1 MNSSLQIGAPARG
14 SFLAR
19 RSLLR
24 SALAFGAGA
33 GVGGSAVWQAL
44 RREVPLV
51 RLEASEPDPLPAAM
65 AAHDA
70 EMGGLMERAYL
81 DMEAACGRL
90 WGDRLVMPGR
100 KVWPSYD
107 AARRRRVVLDFDE
120 RELRAEAVVE
130 SEAEAEAEAALAG
143 LRELVDE
150 VLRGDEAQML
160 AHDMVMHRAHEL
172 AADMGVDMEEPD
184 LRAPPGPM
192 LKGVLPEDAARQ
204 VASGAVTAVPVTGA
218 DGRRRVMLQA
228 RIPFTANAYAR
239 LAERYAPHVLEHA
252 GRHGVPASLILAV
265 AQVESAFNP
274 MAVSP
279 ASAYGLMQLVPRSGG
294 LDAYRFLH
302 GKARLLDPPVLFDPA
317 TNIKLGAA
325 YLKLLDSRYLAAI
338 TDPTS
343 RLYCAIAGYNT
354 GAGNVARAFTG
365 RTSVRGA
372 AETINRLPPERVFEH
387 LRLRL
392 PFEETRRYL
401 ANVVAARDSYRAWD
415 DAIASG

>member
-1 MNSSLQIGAPARG
+1 MNSSLQIGARAGG

-19 RSLLR
+19 RRLLG

-33 GVGGSAVWQAL
+33 GVGGSAVWHAL

-51 RLEASEPDPLPAAM
+51 RLEASEPELLPASM
-65 AAHDA
+65 AAYDA

-107 AARRRRVVLDFDE
+107 AALRRRAVLDFDE
-120 RELRAEAVVE
+120 RELRAEAVIE
-130 SEAEAEAEAALAG
+130 SEAEAEAALAD
-143 LRELVDE
+143 LRELVEE
-150 VLRGDEAQML
+150 VLRGDEAQMR

-172 AADMGVDMEEPD
+172 AADMGMAMEEPD
-184 LRAPPGPM
+184 LPGPPGPM
-192 LKGVLPEDAARQ
+192 LEGVLPEDAARRL
-204 VASGAVTAVPVTGA
+204 AAGAVTAMPLMGA
-218 DGRRRVMLQA
+218 DGERRMMLQA
-228 RIPFTANAYAR
+228 RIPFKANAYAR
-239 LAERYAPHVLEHA
+239 LAQRYAEPVLAHA

-265 AQVESAFNP
+265 TQVESAFNP

-279 ASAYGLMQLVPRSGG
+279 APAYGLMQLVPRSGA

-302 GKARLLDPPVLFDPA
+302 GQPRLLEPPMLFDPM
-317 TNIKLGAA
+317 TNIKLGVA
-325 YLKLLDSRYLAAI
+325 YLKLLDSRYLAAVA
-338 TDPTS
+338 DPES
-343 RLYCAIAGYNT
+343 RLYGTIAAYNT

-365 RTSVRGA
+365 RTSPRA
-372 AETINRLPPERVFEH
+372 AAVVINGLAPARVLEH
-387 LRLRL
+387 LRARL

-401 ANVVAARDSYRAWD
+401 GKVLAAREGYLAWD
-415 DAIASG
+415 EPAG